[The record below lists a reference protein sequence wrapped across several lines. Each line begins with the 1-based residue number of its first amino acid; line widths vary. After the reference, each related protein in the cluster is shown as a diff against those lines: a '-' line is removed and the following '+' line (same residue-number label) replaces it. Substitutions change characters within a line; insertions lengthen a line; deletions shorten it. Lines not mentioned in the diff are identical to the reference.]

1 MLNTQTIYHSLS
13 WALTTPHPYPLAQWR
28 SCWCTAP
35 NPKPA
40 GKTYIKSLCLTNPL
54 QPFSLFFFQAL
65 VLLFYLYVAH
75 SPVRV
80 FITHAFMISDI
91 TSGGAYHIHLCV
103 ITVAHGE
110 KSSPEAGLKCLR
122 LWCTTSSLC
131 IRRPLMTLIDTT
143 CLQTYTHTEQRC
155 ARVSK
160 KGAHLSYPEIFYISL
175 LSHKQSSSR

>member
-1 MLNTQTIYHSLS
+1 MLQCLRNVNAEHSDDI
-13 WALTTPHPYPLAQWR
+13 PLALVGINNTPPVPTR
-28 SCWCTAP
+28 SVEVLLMYSS
-35 NPKPA
+35 KPQTG
-40 GKTYIKSLCLTNPL
+40 GKDIHQTLCLTNPL

-110 KSSPEAGLKCLR
+110 KSSPEAGQKCLR

-160 KGAHLSYPEIFYISL
+160 KGAHLSYP
-175 LSHKQSSSR
+175 